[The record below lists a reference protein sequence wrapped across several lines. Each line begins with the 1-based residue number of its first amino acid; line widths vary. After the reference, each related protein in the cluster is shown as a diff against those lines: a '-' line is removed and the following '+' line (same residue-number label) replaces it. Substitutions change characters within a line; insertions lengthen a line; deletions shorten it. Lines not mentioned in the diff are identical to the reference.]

1 MIRKGSQVKLHY
13 TLTVDGEVV
22 DSSRE
27 GEPFSYVHGHGQIVK
42 GLESELEGMEAGDT
56 KRTTVEP
63 EDGYG
68 RRRPDVIQKVAK
80 SAFREPDR
88 LKEGDVVSGDS
99 DGRPF
104 QAIVAEVGTDE
115 ITLDLN
121 HPLAGKSLD
130 FEVEILE
137 VG

>member
-1 MIRKGSQVKLHY
+1 VIKKGSQVTMHY

-22 DSSRE
+22 DSSRDRA
-27 GEPFSYVHGHGQIVK
+27 PFSYVHGQGQIVK
-42 GLESELEGMEAGDT
+42 GLEIELEGMEAGDT

-68 RRRPDVIQKVAK
+68 PRRPDALQKVAK
-80 SAFREPDR
+80 SAVHEPDR

-99 DGRPF
+99 QGRPF
-104 QAIVAEVGTDE
+104 QAVVTDIGADE

-121 HPLAGKSLD
+121 HPPAGKALEFD
-130 FEVEILE
+130 VEILE
-137 VG
+137 VA